1 MMAVINTEEMT
12 LGSIVSDDISGF
24 QGVAVAR
31 TVYLNGC
38 IRVQVQPKELKEDG
52 ELMKAVWFDEPQLTQ
67 LTKLTPDE
75 APEVTGGPERSTP
88 PSRDP

>member
-1 MMAVINTEEMT
+1 MSCDITE
-12 LGSIVSDDISGF
+12 F

-38 IRVQVQPKELKEDG
+38 VRVQVQPKELKEDG
-52 ELMKAVWFDEPQLTQ
+52 ELMTAVWFDEPQLTQ
-67 LTKLTPDE
+67 LTALTPDE